1 MVLQLI
7 SMGKRLLR
15 LVIIA
20 VGAYIVFGFL
30 LTPVFVSGQ
39 SMEPTYDDHSF
50 TFINRLS
57 PLVSSPD
64 RGEIVAVKIAGKK
77 LMFLKRIIG
86 LPGETIA
93 IEDGQVI
100 INDEPLNE
108 PYLIDPE
115 PWEYDPIR
123 LEKNEYFIIGD
134 NRRQPM
140 EQHVFGRVS
149 LDRIVG
155 SPIW

>member
-64 RGEIVAVKIAGKK
+64 RGEIVAVKIAGK
-77 LMFLKRIIG
+77 R
-86 LPGETIA
+86 
-93 IEDGQVI
+93 
-100 INDEPLNE
+100 N
-108 PYLIDPE
+108 
-115 PWEYDPIR
+115 
-123 LEKNEYFIIGD
+123 
-134 NRRQPM
+134 
-140 EQHVFGRVS
+140 
-149 LDRIVG
+149 
-155 SPIW
+155 